1 MLRLRTA
8 AGLSVLALLVGV
20 AGTSWLSTLTDH
32 GFVAQSRHAVAQAPA
47 PITRSAGRRQSSPPL
62 HRTVLRTP
70 PAVRERAAYRARA
83 DSVPDESARALPE
96 ADSELVPLTT
106 PTDTSLSWE
115 QLRGHLD
122 GRVQLQ
128 VDVDGSGRV
137 SAASVAQSSGDELLD
152 AHALRSVRSWRF
164 AVPQGNA
171 AGVRGEVTVRYS
183 SATGTP

>member
-8 AGLSVLALLVGV
+8 TGLSVLALLLGV
-20 AGTSWLSTLTDH
+20 AGTSWLSTLTDR
-32 GFVAQSRHAVAQAPA
+32 GFVAASRNALAHAPA
-47 PITRSAGRRQSSPPL
+47 TTPRSPARRRSSPPS
-62 HRTVLRTP
+62 HRTVMRAQ
-70 PAVRERAAYRARA
+70 PAVREPAAYRALP
-83 DSVPDESARALPE
+83 DSVPDSSAAALAE
-96 ADSELVPLTT
+96 TNSELVPLTT

-152 AHALRSVRSWRF
+152 AHALRSVRGWRF
-164 AVPQGNA
+164 AVPEANA
-171 AGVRGEVTVRYS
+171 AGLHGEVTVRYS
-183 SATGTP
+183 SANGAL